1 MILDIQRVALSPQIN
16 QLLLFSCA
24 EQIHQGD
31 VEIVGVMY
39 NTITK
44 AACETHS
51 GCMCLRGFQMWAF
64 VNNGM

>member
-24 EQIHQGD
+24 EEDHQGD
-31 VEIVGVMY
+31 REIVGVMY

-44 AACETHS
+44 AACKTQP
-51 GCMCLRGFQMWAF
+51 GNVR
-64 VNNGM
+64 